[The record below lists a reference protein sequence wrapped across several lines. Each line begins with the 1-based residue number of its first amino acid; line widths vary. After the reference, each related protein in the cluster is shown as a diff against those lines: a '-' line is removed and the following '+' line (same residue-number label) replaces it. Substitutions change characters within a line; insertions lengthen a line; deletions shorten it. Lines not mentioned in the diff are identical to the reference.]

1 MDVASKKARDL
12 TIYQVMRKAIDMRRA
27 LFGAILALG
36 GLAFLNGQAAQCQPI
51 YGPGSYGP
59 RAGVPITNPV
69 FSPWTNLL
77 RGGSF
82 LGNYWGLVRPE
93 FAWRGSV
100 GILQQQTSAN
110 QQAVAGLEGAVGF
123 PTTGHPTQFLNT
135 SHYFLSRGGQ
145 VGGGGGALT
154 QRTQMQSP
162 AAKAPQGGARGA
174 PATRP

>member
-1 MDVASKKARDL
+1 VPLEQVEELACSATRRSDRSGTTTCRRNRRSP
-12 TIYQVMRKAIDMRRA
+12 TISRA
-27 LFGAILALG
+27 
-36 GLAFLNGQAAQCQPI
+36 
-51 YGPGSYGP
+51 
-59 RAGVPITNPV
+59 
-69 FSPWTNLL
+69 
-77 RGGSF
+77 SF

-100 GILQQQTSAN
+100 GILQQQANAN

-145 VGGGGGALT
+145 VGGSGALT